1 MGRGTVVVG
10 REAELE
16 QIRTFVRGVADGS
29 GALLIEG
36 EAGVGKTTL
45 WHSGLASAG
54 DGTTLL
60 RCRPVQAEATLSFA
74 GLGDL
79 LGDVV
84 GDVLPELPAP
94 QRRALEAALLL
105 DESGRSDHRAVGA
118 GTLSVLR
125 ALARERPV
133 VLAVDDIQWLDRPSA
148 RALVFALRR
157 MSTESV
163 RLLASLRT
171 SVEGGAPAL
180 ESVEL
185 LVAGEAQRVRV
196 GPLSVG
202 AVERLLSERLEIS
215 LPRTVLL
222 HLHATARGN
231 PFFALELGRAL
242 LEAGALPGPG
252 EPFPVPDDLHVLLL
266 ARVRRLPAEVRDV
279 LLLVSL
285 LTQPTE
291 DTLARAVG
299 ADWDRMLE
307 RGRTA
312 GIIDI
317 DRDGIR
323 FTHPLLASALAASAS
338 ATQRRKAHARLAEA
352 VDDPEQRARHLALA
366 ATGSDDAVAAEL
378 ERAAGEARRRGA
390 PDAAAELAELARTL
404 TPPGRPHD
412 LWRRCN
418 AAGEARFA
426 AGDSSVAA
434 DLFVEAAAVADAGPE
449 RADALLHLARVR
461 VQHDDVTGA
470 RGLLEE
476 ALREAGDDVGRR
488 ATIEHDLAYPAFA
501 SGDLDATLRHA
512 RVAAELAE
520 RVDAARILSGALAQ
534 IALAELLLG
543 HGLQWEMLDRAR
555 ELEDWDAPLPAALR
569 PSQIAAHIM
578 SWTDRL
584 DDSRALVVAGER
596 ELSERGD
603 EGALPWVWYRLAEL
617 DCWTGDW
624 TRGYERARAAD
635 RLALQTGQGAIRPP
649 TCYAV
654 ALLAAHLGRVDEARA
669 AADEGIAAATAV
681 RLPIGTAANLAVHGF
696 LELSLGE
703 AERAHRI
710 FAPLVAAARGEG
722 LDDPS
727 PLWWV
732 ADAIEAFVA
741 VGEIDAAEALT
752 EWVDA
757 RARAIDR
764 AGGLAAAARGR
775 ALLAAATGRSAD
787 ALAACDDALGHHDR
801 ASTPFP
807 RARTTF
813 TRGQIARRA
822 RKWGLARE
830 SLTEARDAFD
840 RLGAA
845 LWSDRAR
852 DELARIGGRPA
863 APLELSESERRIA
876 ELVAAGRTNKEVAEV
891 LFVSPRTV
899 SSSLAR
905 IYRKLGVTSRTEM
918 ASRLG
923 AQRPPQ
929 G

>member
-1 MGRGTVVVG
+1 
-10 REAELE
+10 
-16 QIRTFVRGVADGS
+16 
-29 GALLIEG
+29 
-36 EAGVGKTTL
+36 
-45 WHSGLASAG
+45 
-54 DGTTLL
+54 
-60 RCRPVQAEATLSFA
+60 
-74 GLGDL
+74 
-79 LGDVV
+79 
-84 GDVLPELPAP
+84 VLDELPAP
-94 QRRALEAALLL
+94 QRRALAAALLL
-105 DESGRSDHRAVGA
+105 DAGGRSDHRAVGA

-125 ALARERPV
+125 ALARDRPLL
-133 VLAVDDIQWLDRPSA
+133 LAVDDIQWLDRPSA
-148 RALVFALRR
+148 RALLFALRR
-157 MSTESV
+157 MSTEPV

-171 SVEGGAPAL
+171 ATELAAPSL
-180 ESVEL
+180 ELVDL
-185 LVAGEAQRVRV
+185 HVAGDAQRVRIA
-196 GPLSVG
+196 PLSVG
-202 AVERLLSERLEIS
+202 AIERLLSERLAIT

-242 LEAGALPGPG
+242 VDAGALPGPG
-252 EPFPVPDDLHVLLL
+252 EPFPVPDDLHLLL
-266 ARVRRLPAEVRDV
+266 LERVRRLPADVRDV
-279 LLLVSL
+279 LLLASL

-291 DTLARAVG
+291 GTLARAVG
-299 ADWDRMLE
+299 GDWDRMLE
-307 RGRTA
+307 RGRSA
-312 GIIDI
+312 GIIDV
-317 DRDGIR
+317 DRDSVR
-323 FTHPLLASALAASAS
+323 LAHPLLASALAASAS
-338 ATQRRKAHARLAEA
+338 STQRRNAHARLADV

-366 ATGSDDAVAAEL
+366 ATTPDDDVAAEL
-378 ERAAGEARRRGA
+378 ERAAEEARRRGA
-390 PDAAAELAELARTL
+390 PDAAAELAELSCTL

-412 LWRRCN
+412 LWRRCS

-434 DLFVEAAAVADAGPE
+434 DRFAEAAAVADAGAE
-449 RADALLHLARVR
+449 RADALLNLARVR
-461 VQHDDVTGA
+461 VQHDDVVGA
-470 RGLLEE
+470 RTLLEE
-476 ALREAGDDVGRR
+476 ALREAGDDVLRR

-501 SGDLDATLRHA
+501 SGDVAATLRHA
-512 RVAAELAE
+512 RVAADLAE

-534 IALAELLLG
+534 IALADLLLG
-543 HGLQWEMLDRAR
+543 HGLDWELLDRAR
-555 ELEDWDAPLPAALR
+555 ELEDWDAPIPVALR

-596 ELSERGD
+596 ELAERGD

-635 RLALQTGQGAIRPP
+635 HLALQTGQGAIRPP

-669 AADEGIAAATAV
+669 AADEGVAAATAA
-681 RLPIGTAANLAVHGF
+681 RLPIGIGANLAVLGF

-703 AERAHRI
+703 AERAQRI
-710 FAPLVAAARGEG
+710 FAPLVAAARAEG

-741 VGEIDAAEALT
+741 VGEIDPAEALT
-752 EWVDA
+752 GWVDA

-775 ALLAAATGRSAD
+775 ALLAAAGGRSAD
-787 ALAACDDALGHHDR
+787 ALAACDEALGHHER

-807 RARTTF
+807 RARTIF

-845 LWSDRAR
+845 LWSDRSR

-863 APLELSESERRIA
+863 APLELSETERRIA
-876 ELVAAGRTNKEVAEV
+876 ELVAAGRTNKEVADM
-891 LFVSPRTV
+891 LFVSSRTV

-923 AQRPPQ
+923 GAAPRS
-929 G
+929 